1 MPSTEWDD
9 KLAIRE
15 LLERY
20 MRYNDDG
27 ALDRLVDLFDED
39 GIYQVSGRVLRG
51 HREIREFLGRSGAF
65 VDGRPLWT
73 DPGELYKQPR
83 SAHVSSNP
91 IIDVEGD
98 GATAESDFVVLS
110 RDDDGHTRINLVGRY
125 RDRLRRDDRGRWLIT
140 KRTGVSVARPG
151 SAGTDDEWQRALGRM
166 SEAERAK
173 LEETA

>member
-1 MPSTEWDD
+1 MPSAEWDD

-27 ALDRLVDLFDED
+27 ALDRLVALFDEEALF
-39 GIYQVSGRVLRG
+39 QVSGRVARG
-51 HREIREFLGRSGAF
+51 HGEIREFLGRGGAF
-65 VDGRPLWT
+65 ADGRPLWT

-91 IIDVEGD
+91 VIDVQGD
-98 GATAESDFVVLS
+98 EATAESDFVVLS
-110 RDDDGHTRINLVGRY
+110 RDDDGHARVDLVGRY

-140 KRTGVSVARPG
+140 RRTGVSVARPG
-151 SAGTDDEWQRALGRM
+151 KAGTDDEWQGALGHM

-173 LEETA
+173 LD

>member
-1 MPSTEWDD
+1 MPSAEWDD

-27 ALDRLVDLFDED
+27 ALDRLVALFDED
-39 GIYQVSGRVLRG
+39 ALFQVAGRVARG
-51 HREIREFLGRSGAF
+51 HGEIREFLGRGGAF
-65 VDGRPLWT
+65 SDGRPLWT

-91 IIDVEGD
+91 VIEVEGD
-98 GATAESDFVVLS
+98 EATAESDFVVLS
-110 RDDDGHTRINLVGRY
+110 RDDDGRARVDLVGRY
-125 RDRLRRDDRGRWLIT
+125 RDRLRRDDRGRWLLT

-151 SAGTDDEWQRALGRM
+151 KAGTDDEWQGALSRM
-166 SEAERAK
+166 TEAERAK
-173 LEETA
+173 LG